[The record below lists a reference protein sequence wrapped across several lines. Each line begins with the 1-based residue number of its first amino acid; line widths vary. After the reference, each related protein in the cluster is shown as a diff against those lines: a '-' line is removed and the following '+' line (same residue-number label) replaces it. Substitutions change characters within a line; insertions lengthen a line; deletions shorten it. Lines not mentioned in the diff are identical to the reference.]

1 MYAVIKSGGKQE
13 RVEEGSVVEVE
24 LLKDEIGSEVTFSP
38 ILVVDGST
46 VRSRSDELSSAR
58 VTAVVI
64 GESKADKIVGF
75 KYHAKANVRKHW
87 GHRQRHSVLRVT
99 SITAS

>member
-13 RVEEGSVVEVE
+13 RVEEGSIVEVE
-24 LLKDEIGSEVTFSP
+24 LLEGDIGSEVTFSP

-46 VRSRSDELSSAR
+46 VRASAAELSSAT
-58 VTAVVI
+58 VTALVV
-64 GESKADKIVGF
+64 GESKADKIIGF

-87 GHRQRHSVLRVT
+87 GHRQRHTVLKVT
-99 SITAS
+99 SISAS